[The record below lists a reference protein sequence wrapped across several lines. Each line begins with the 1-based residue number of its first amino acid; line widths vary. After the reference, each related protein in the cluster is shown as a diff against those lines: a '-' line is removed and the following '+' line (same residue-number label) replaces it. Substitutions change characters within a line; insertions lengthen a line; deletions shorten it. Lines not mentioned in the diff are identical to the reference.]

1 MATATN
7 SKMSADGAGVRARPV
22 GLPAYGG
29 MTTDRMYAVLLVV
42 VFLALVV
49 IRRGFGGAL
58 GD

>member
-1 MATATN
+1 MAAASDTV
-7 SKMSADGAGVRARPV
+7 SADGAGMRARPV

-29 MTTDRMYAVLLVV
+29 MTTDRMYAVLLVAV
-42 VFLALVV
+42 LLALVV